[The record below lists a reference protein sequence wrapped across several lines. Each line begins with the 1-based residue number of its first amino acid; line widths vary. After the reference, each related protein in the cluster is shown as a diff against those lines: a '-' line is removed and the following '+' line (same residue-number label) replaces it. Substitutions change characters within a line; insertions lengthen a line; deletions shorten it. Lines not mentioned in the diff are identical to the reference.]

1 MSRKD
6 RHAAKLE
13 RQAPE
18 QKDRHAPAAAASEIT
33 KPPAPPSGIGFSR
46 RSYNDA
52 GELVNEA

>member
-13 RQAPE
+13 RQVAE
-18 QKDRHAPAAAASEIT
+18 QKDQLMPSAAIPVAA
-33 KPPAPPSGIGFSR
+33 KPPAPQSGIGFSR